1 MSNDPPDL
9 MALLARLLGVTR
21 ESLAGDD
28 ASAVRARVEAVRA
41 AMERMVPI
49 GAERGRD
56 ESDAGA
62 RAEPDPPP
70 DALQLAGQVAALR
83 AALAGTG
90 MTAVVG
96 APSADEEG
104 PLDFAR
110 LATLFATL
118 GDSLE
123 RVGRTAA
130 HGAEVDSIVRR
141 LEETFDPMAGEAAR
155 AATRERDERVERAVS
170 SSISGRLRQAGIK
183 PGDDS

>member
-1 MSNDPPDL
+1 MSSDPPDL

-28 ASAVRARVEAVRA
+28 AAAVRARVDAVRA
-41 AMERMVPI
+41 AIERMVPL
-49 GAERGRD
+49 GAGPGRGA
-56 ESDAGA
+56 SDAGTPSA
-62 RAEPDPPP
+62 PEPP
-70 DALQLAGQVAALR
+70 DAAELAGGVAALR

-90 MTAVVG
+90 MTAVIG

-110 LATLFATL
+110 LATLFATF

-123 RVGRTAA
+123 RVGRTEA

-141 LEETFDPMAGEAAR
+141 LEETFDVVGSAGALAEA
-155 AATRERDERVERAVS
+155 RERNERVERAVS
-170 SSISGRLRQAGIK
+170 ASISDRLRQAGIK